1 MGNQK
6 DNSNQ
11 FQTRFSRFIDYVPDI
26 NNGGKFEKACHGI
39 CLPELDLKRD
49 SRSNTQ
55 ASFLGYDIKNVNWKF
70 SLTLYH
76 KRDFFPLSIIGIS
89 SPRSNMP
96 SNIFCTSRGAGIL
109 KIAAVLR
116 IAGTTTELEKF
127 KSSCAKIV
135 FRMIQEG
142 GTESRIKPSL

>member
-49 SRSNTQ
+49 SRSNTH

-70 SLTLYH
+70 S
-76 KRDFFPLSIIGIS
+76 FPLSIIGIS

-127 KSSCAKIV
+127 KSPCAKIV